1 MTRRPPDPYVDPAT
15 ARSWAWS
22 VLVGHQ
28 LRLEAERAMTRSRS
42 ALAVEGWCRDAGQ
55 GLVEYGL
62 ILMLVTIVAI
72 LSLAFFGSNV
82 SGMISTVGKS
92 V

>member
-1 MTRRPPDPYVDPAT
+1 MR
-15 ARSWAWS
+15 
-22 VLVGHQ
+22 
-28 LRLEAERAMTRSRS
+28 RS

-62 ILMLVTIVAI
+62 ILTLVTIVAI